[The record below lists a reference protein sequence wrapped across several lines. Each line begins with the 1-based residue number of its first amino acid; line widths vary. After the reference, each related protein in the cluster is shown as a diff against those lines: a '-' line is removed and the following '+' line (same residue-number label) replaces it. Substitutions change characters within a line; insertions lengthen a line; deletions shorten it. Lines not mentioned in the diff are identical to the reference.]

1 MAPIRQA
8 PSILALFVATDK
20 LAEAAH
26 KMDDALIENFHSLVE
41 LTARGLLLP
50 AGGYDC
56 GIVFR

>member
-1 MAPIRQA
+1 
-8 PSILALFVATDK
+8 VATDK